1 MKNNYTEKEKQIF
14 GGVLRLAKSG
24 VDLSKI
30 TAQQIADSAGVGKAT
45 IYDYFSS
52 KEDIVQGALLYSISA
67 EAARFRQAM
76 ADTPLFADKMGLIY
90 GGIVSHTENTGSAFS
105 LVLNSGHSFGPG
117 RDNACR
123 FGSELKERIMEFIR
137 ILYDV
142 LAAGYSQGVLAMDIN
157 NPRQRDYVHM
167 VLFGSLSATAQSA
180 CRCAATDRSRVA
192 ENAYTMLVKALN

>member
-52 KEDIVQGALLYSISA
+52 KEEIVQGALLYSISA

-76 ADTPLFADKMGLIY
+76 AVTPDFQRKMMLIY
-90 GGIVSHTENTGSAFS
+90 GGIISHTENTGSVFS
-105 LVLNSGHSFGPG
+105 LILGTGHSPQPG
-117 RDNACR
+117 RLAR
-123 FGSELKERIMEFIR
+123 TQFGNELKERIQEFIS

-142 LAAGYSQGVLAMDIN
+142 LAVGYSQGVLAMDIH
-157 NPRQRDYVHM
+157 NPQHHHYVHM
-167 VLFGSLSATAQSA
+167 ALFGSLSATAQQ
-180 CRCAATDRSRVA
+180 RCSCTGIDRHNIAA
-192 ENAYTMLVKALN
+192 NAYTMLTKALN